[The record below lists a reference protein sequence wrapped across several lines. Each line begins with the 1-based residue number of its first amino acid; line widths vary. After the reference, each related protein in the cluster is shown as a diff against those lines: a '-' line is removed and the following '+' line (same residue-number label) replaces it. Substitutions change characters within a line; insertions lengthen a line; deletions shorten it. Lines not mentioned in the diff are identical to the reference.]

1 MSSNNHSGHSVPP
14 DNQVTVLIVDDDR
27 TFHLI
32 LEESV
37 LAGHGYR
44 LLHAYAGWQCIE
56 ILARENVDMVMLD
69 LDLPDGNGFRVL
81 EDMRQQ
87 GDRAIVIVVS
97 AYLDS
102 QSRQRARDA
111 GAWEVLDKRFE
122 DYRQLP
128 QFIIRALAE
137 RARLPRGPGRS
148 RPRQQQRSGMELPPG
163 DSQPGHRPRASE
175 LHPFTRL
182 KRSASMTMQ
191 RLLHQARAAG
201 AERSAPVLI
210 RGEPGSERELLARYL
225 HAHSQH
231 RHAPFVATLATPG
244 GGLTSALGPASPE
257 CLFIAGSGTI
267 FVDQVHQ
274 LDRTWQDLLLAF
286 LDRANEIPAASMRPA
301 SPASPASMMARI
313 VVASTE
319 AVDSDAWLALDAR
332 LRESWGE
339 AQLLLPPL
347 RERASDVADELAFL
361 LAEAAIT
368 LGVEPPRFTPE
379 VGDALSRYSFP
390 GNEQELRSMA
400 MLACIR
406 RPGAWLEPHDLLPAG
421 HPPARR

>member
-1 MSSNNHSGHSVPP
+1 MSSSNHSAPP
-14 DNQVTVLIVDDDR
+14 DSQVTVLIVDDDR

-32 LEESV
+32 LETSV

-56 ILARENVDMVMLD
+56 ILARENVDVVVLD

-87 GDRAIVIVVS
+87 GDRAEVIVIS

-111 GAWEVLDKRFE
+111 GAREVLDKRFE

-128 QFIIRALAE
+128 QLIIRALAE
-137 RARLPRGPGRS
+137 RGRRPRGPGRS
-148 RPRQQQRSGMELPPG
+148 RSRQHQGSGKQLPIG
-163 DSQPGHRPRASE
+163 ESQPGHRMRASE

-182 KRSASMTMQ
+182 KRSASMAMQ

-210 RGEPGSERELLARYL
+210 RGEPGSERELVARYI
-225 HAHSQH
+225 HAHSKH
-231 RHAPFVATLATPG
+231 SHASFVATQATPG
-244 GGLTSALGPASPE
+244 GGLTSGLGPASAE
-257 CLFIAGSGTI
+257 SLFVAGSGTI
-267 FVDQVHQ
+267 FIDQVHQ

-286 LDRANEIPAASMRPA
+286 LDRAHEIPAASTLRAAPT
-301 SPASPASMMARI
+301 SMLTRI
-313 VVASTE
+313 VVASSE
-319 AVDSDAWLALDAR
+319 AVDSGAWLELDAR
-332 LRESWGE
+332 LRGSWGD
-339 AQLLLPPL
+339 AQLVIPPL
-347 RERASDVADELAFL
+347 RERAADVADELAFL

-379 VGDALSRYSFP
+379 VGDALSRYQFP

-406 RPGAWLEPHDLLPAG
+406 RPGACLELPDLLPDLLLARQR
-421 HPPARR
+421 PARE

>member
-1 MSSNNHSGHSVPP
+1 MSSTNHSAPP
-14 DNQVTVLIVDDDR
+14 ASQVTVLIVDDDR
-27 TFHLI
+27 TFHVI

-37 LAGHGYR
+37 LAVHGYH

-56 ILARENVDMVMLD
+56 LLAQESVDVVLLD

-97 AYLDS
+97 AYLHP
-102 QSRQRARDA
+102 QSRERAREA
-111 GAWEVLDKRFE
+111 GVWEVLDKRFE

-128 QFIIRALAE
+128 QLIARALAE
-137 RARLPRGPGRS
+137 RAKSPRGPGR
-148 RPRQQQRSGMELPPG
+148 RRVPQHQRSGMELPIRESHPDHG
-163 DSQPGHRPRASE
+163 LRASA

-210 RGEPGSERELLARYL
+210 RGEPGSERELVARYI
-225 HAHSQH
+225 HAHGKHS
-231 RHAPFVATLATPG
+231 HASFVATLAAPG
-244 GGLTSALGPASPE
+244 GGLTSAFGPASPE
-257 CLFIAGSGTI
+257 SLFVAGSGTI
-267 FVDQVHQ
+267 FIDQVHH

-286 LDRANEIPAASMRPA
+286 LDGANEIPAANARPA
-301 SPASPASMMARI
+301 APASMSARI
-313 VVASTE
+313 VVASSE
-319 AVDSDAWLALDAR
+319 AVDSGAWLALDAR
-332 LRESWGE
+332 LRDTWGE
-339 AQLLLPPL
+339 AQLVIPPL
-347 RERASDVADELAFL
+347 RERAADVADELAFL

-379 VGDALSRYSFP
+379 VGDALARYQFP

-406 RPGAWLEPHDLLPAG
+406 KPGAWLELVDLLPGHMPAG
-421 HPPARR
+421 QAHAHG